1 MIGVATVIADNLI
14 ISNLE
19 QNVPVSELNCIMRD
33 LRFQLSTYEKP
44 NQNRFYRILKAVV
57 ERGERYAN

>member
-1 MIGVATVIADNLI
+1 MIGVAAVVLENLI

-19 QNVPVSELNCIMRD
+19 QNVHASELNCLMRE
-33 LRFQLSTYEKP
+33 LRSHIQSLDNPDETTLRKV
-44 NQNRFYRILKAVV
+44 KASV

>member
-1 MIGVATVIADNLI
+1 MIEIASVVLENLV

-19 QNVPVSELNCIMRD
+19 QNVQNSELNCLMRELKGFVKALD
-33 LRFQLSTYEKP
+33 KP
-44 NQNRFYRILKAVV
+44 DEMTFRKVKASV